1 MVETPQTSGFTAAT
15 SEDKDGAAEDD
26 PGPSFLHLLTEH
38 DGWREIDGAEAAVRR
53 VYDAAVAMLP
63 DMLAERDVSVV
74 LSSDEAVAALNARY
88 RGKNQ
93 PTNVLSF
100 PAAPSAP
107 GGGPIEGE
115 RPPLG
120 DVIIARETLISEA
133 TDEKT
138 PLLFHLSHLTV
149 HGLLHLAG
157 FDHETDREA
166 ERMEARERLILASIG
181 IPDPY
186 SPTTDEA
193 PGQSGKWQTNGNQQ

>member
-15 SEDKDGAAEDD
+15 SEDKDGAVEDD

-53 VYDAAVAMLP
+53 VYGAAVAMLP

-88 RGKNQ
+88 RGKNR

-100 PAAPSAP
+100 PAGASS
-107 GGGPIEGE
+107 PIEGE
-115 RPPLG
+115 KPPLG
-120 DVIIARETLISEA
+120 DVIIAMETLISEA

-157 FDHETDREA
+157 FDHETDGEA
-166 ERMEARERLILASIG
+166 ERMEAQERLILASIG

-186 SPTTDEA
+186 SSTTDEA
-193 PGQSGKWQTNGNQQ
+193 PGQTGK

>member
-15 SEDKDGAAEDD
+15 SEDKDGAVEDD
-26 PGPSFLHLLTEH
+26 PGPSFFHLLTEH

-53 VYDAAVAMLP
+53 AYDAAVAMLP

-88 RGKNQ
+88 RGKNR

-100 PAAPSAP
+100 PAAPLAP
-107 GGGPIEGE
+107 VIEGE
-115 RPPLG
+115 KPPLG

-166 ERMEARERLILASIG
+166 ERMEAQERLILASIG

-186 SPTTDEA
+186 SSTTDEA
-193 PGQSGKWQTNGNQQ
+193 PGQTGK